1 MKIKLLKA
9 NCFEI
14 QIKHI
19 KILVSYETPIAVSNG
34 QEILMIGEKISKT
47 TEKHEDIW
55 LKWLEPSEQKKTY
68 VSREVLSVW
77 IESNV
82 GLI

>member
-34 QEILMIGEKISKT
+34 QEILMIDEKISKT
-47 TEKHEDIW
+47 TGNHINIW

-68 VSREVLSVW
+68 ISREVLSVW